1 MRRREYLMFIAPSV
15 IVMVGLLALP
25 LFRTLQW
32 SFQRVNYGQPGVF
45 VGLDN
50 YTSALS
56 DPRFLRAIT
65 FTIGITVTTYVLVLV
80 LGYILAVLVNNL
92 GRTRPL
98 VLGTLLVSY
107 VVPQVIGATM
117 FGWLFNSNFGG
128 IVNYLLR
135 ETTGLQVLWF
145 TDPWPNR
152 ILLLLAV
159 AWGMIPFAML
169 VILAGL
175 QGVPHELIE
184 AAKIDG
190 VSTLQLHMRVI
201 IPTISGVLGFVSLIL
216 IMDVLRVFD
225 QLIPL
230 SPQAV
235 QIGNESAM
243 LYIFNVAFRDG
254 GQQLGLGSAVNILLI
269 IVIFILLL
277 PFIRGTAKDGAR
289 S

>member
-1 MRRREYLMFIAPSV
+1 MRRREYLAFIAPSMV
-15 IVMVGLLALP
+15 VMFGLLALP
-25 LFRTLQW
+25 LLRTVQW
-32 SFQRVNYGQPGVF
+32 SFQAVDYGAPGTW
-45 VGLDN
+45 VGLAN

-56 DPRFLRAIT
+56 DPRFLSAIG
-65 FTIGITVTTYVLVLV
+65 FTIGLTLAVYVVVLAIAYV
-80 LGYILAVLVNNL
+80 LAVLVNGL
-92 GRTRPL
+92 GRARPW

-117 FGWLFNSNFGG
+117 FGWLFDSSFGG
-128 IVNYLLR
+128 VADYLLR
-135 ETTGLQVLWF
+135 SVTGLEVLWL
-145 TDPWPNR
+145 TDPWANR
-152 ILLLLAV
+152 LLLLMAV

-175 QGVPHELIE
+175 QGVPEELIE
-184 AAKIDG
+184 AAELDG
-190 VSTLQLHMRVI
+190 VTTLQLHLRI
-201 IPTISGVLGFVSLIL
+201 IAPTIRGVLGFVSLIM

-243 LYIFNVAFRDG
+243 LYIYNVAFRDG
-254 GQQLGLGSAVNILLI
+254 GQNLGLGSAVNILLI

-277 PFIRGTAKDGAR
+277 PFIRGTAREGAR

>member
-1 MRRREYLMFIAPSV
+1 MRRKEYLFFIAPSML
-15 IVMVGLLALP
+15 VMLGLLALP
-25 LFRTLQW
+25 LVRTLQW
-32 SFQRVNYGQPGVF
+32 SFQHVDYGSPGTW
-45 VGLDN
+45 VGLQN
-50 YTSALS
+50 YTSALT
-56 DPRFLRAIT
+56 DPRFLNAIA
-65 FTIGITVTTYVLVLV
+65 FTIGLTLAVYVVV
-80 LGYILAVLVNNL
+80 VAVAYVLAVLVNGL

-117 FGWLFNSNFGG
+117 FGWLFNSSFGG
-128 IVNYLLR
+128 VVNVVLR
-135 ETTGLQVLWF
+135 EVTGLEVLWL
-145 TDPWPNR
+145 TDVWANR
-152 ILLLLAV
+152 LLLLLSV
-159 AWGMIPFAML
+159 AWGLIPFAML

-175 QGVPHELIE
+175 QGVPEEVIE
-184 AAKIDG
+184 AAELDG
-190 VSTLQLHMRVI
+190 VSVLQLHLKVI
-201 IPTISGVLGFVSLIL
+201 VPTIRGVLGFVSLIL

-243 LYIFNVAFRDG
+243 LYIYNMAFRDG
-254 GQQLGLGSAVNILLI
+254 GQNLGLGSAVNILLI

-277 PFIRGTAKDGAR
+277 PFIRGTAKEGAR